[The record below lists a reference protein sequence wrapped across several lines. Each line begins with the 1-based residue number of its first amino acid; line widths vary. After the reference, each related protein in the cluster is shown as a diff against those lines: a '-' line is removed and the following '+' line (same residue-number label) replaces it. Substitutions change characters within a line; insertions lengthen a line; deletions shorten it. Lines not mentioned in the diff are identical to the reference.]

1 MKVTQLCPTLCDPMD
16 SLWPHGILQ
25 ARILKWVAFSSPGD
39 IPNPGVQSRSPRLQA
54 DSLPAEPRGKPKI
67 TGVGSLS
74 LLQRIFPTQE
84 SNQSFLRCR
93 KILYQLSYGVH
104 ITFIWTEKS
113 IHLYDS
119 LYFDSHIIAVIW
131 NWIYNISEVC
141 LYKHT
146 HTHTHTDQKCWLK
159 LALSQG
165 KKGWGANTIGGRQ
178 NLKLLLQ
185 IKKIMMV
192 AWANAQRKRM
202 EGNHYLVDR
211 NSLSRSK
218 RQRELTDSTIL
229 DFTLLIS
236 KTKGFD
242 YL

>member
-1 MKVTQLCPTLCDPMD
+1 MSNSLD

-39 IPNPGVQSRSPRLQA
+39 IPNPGIQPRSSALQV
-54 DSLPAEPRGKPKI
+54 DSLPAEPQGKPTI

-74 LLQRIFPTQE
+74 LLQWIFPTQE
-84 SNQSFLRCR
+84 SNWSFLHCGQ
-93 KILYQLSYGVH
+93 ILYQLSYGVH
-104 ITFIWTEKS
+104 ITFTWTGKS
-113 IHLYDS
+113 IHLCDS

-131 NWIYNISEVC
+131 SWICNIWGMSVQT
-141 LYKHT
+141 HT
-146 HTHTHTDQKCWLK
+146 HTHTHTHIDQKSWLK

-165 KKGWGANTIGGRQ
+165 KKGWGENIVGGRQ
-178 NLKLLLQ
+178 NLKLLVQ

-192 AWANAQRKRM
+192 ARSNAQRKRM

-218 RQRELTDSTIL
+218 RQRELIDSTFL
-229 DFTLLIS
+229 DFARLIS

>member
-39 IPNPGVQSRSPRLQA
+39 IPNPGVQSRSPTLQA

-67 TGVGSLS
+67 PGVGSLS

-84 SNQSFLRCR
+84 SNWSFLHCR

-104 ITFIWTEKS
+104 ITFTWTGKS

-131 NWIYNISEVC
+131 NWICNISEVC
-141 LYKHT
+141 LYKQT
-146 HTHTHTDQKCWLK
+146 HTHT
-159 LALSQG
+159 
-165 KKGWGANTIGGRQ
+165 
-178 NLKLLLQ
+178 Q
-185 IKKIMMV
+185 IKSVDWNKHCLRV
-192 AWANAQRKRM
+192 RRD
-202 EGNHYLVDR
+202 EG
-211 NSLSRSK
+211 
-218 RQRELTDSTIL
+218 QTP
-229 DFTLLIS
+229 
-236 KTKGFD
+236 
-242 YL
+242 